1 MVFNFVRK
9 LEGFQ
14 LFDLGYDVWMV
25 NARGNDYSEGH
36 LKYSRDTPGEDR
48 RKYWNFSWHEIG
60 MRDLPA
66 SIDYILRHTNYPKL
80 HYIGHSQGVT
90 TFLVMASE
98 KPEYNEKIS
107 LMVALAPPVY
117 MGHNK
122 NDIIKI
128 TISFLNSIEVSDIC
142 FNLIISKLLWICQ
155 FIYLDCCRTDWLL
168 QIWS

>member
-48 RKYWNFSWHEIG
+48 RNYWNFSWHEIG

-142 FNLIISKLLWICQ
+142 FNLIISKLL
-155 FIYLDCCRTDWLL
+155 
-168 QIWS
+168 